1 MATAGLIGH
10 TTTLQWAGNPIAEI
24 TRIGG
29 ISISVTKVDSTSL
42 GSANY
47 YKEILPGLLDAGD
60 VDIEG
65 IFDPSDTTGQIA
77 LMVSMEARTSAAFI
91 MTFPAALATT
101 WTGTAYVTKFATDEV
116 TSEGMIPFS
125 ATLSIVGQPSL
136 NISLAAGMTGLTGTE
151 TSGAITIE
159 PTIAVGTYIYS
170 SRTDLTGDWITLTP
184 VGAGMTF
191 EITALGVTHTV
202 LTGVATGHIT
212 VGGADTTTPVYIKC
226 YATAGGTVAR
236 NYTLYV
242 TYP

>member
-10 TTTLQWAGNPIAEI
+10 TTTLTWNVTDIAEV
-24 TRIGG
+24 TRINGV
-29 ISISVTKVDSTSL
+29 SISVTKVDSTSL

-47 YKEILPGLLDAGD
+47 YKEMLPGLLDPGD
-60 VDIEG
+60 VEIEG
-65 IFDPSDTTGQIA
+65 IFDPSDTNGQIA
-77 LMVSMEARTSAAFI
+77 LMTDMESRTSRPFTV
-91 MTFPAALATT
+91 TFPAALAAT
-101 WTGTAYVTKFATDEV
+101 WTGTAYVTKFATGEV

-136 NISLAAGMTGLTGTE
+136 NVTLSSGMTGLTGTE

-159 PTIAVGTYIYS
+159 PTIAVDTYTYS

-184 VGAGMTF
+184 VGVAHTF

-202 LTGVATGHIT
+202 GTGVATGHIT
-212 VGGADTTTPVYIKC
+212 VGGADTTTPVYIKA
-226 YATAGGTVAR
+226 YESGKVAR
-236 NYTLYV
+236 NYVLYV